1 MPRLYIRNKPRDLE
15 VEHSSAIANVFF
27 IEGGYLWR
35 HGIDVIHYNFRSY
48 TVCVVNDGKC
58 WAVKTMRLM
67 GNKQM
72 RLVCNECDDE
82 STKEFILMT
91 DMVID

>member
-15 VEHSSAIANVFF
+15 VEHSVSDNVFY

-35 HGIDVIHYNFRSY
+35 HGIDVIRYEYRSY
-48 TVCVVNDGKC
+48 NVCVVDNGKC
-58 WAVKTMRLM
+58 WAVQDMRFM

-72 RLVCNECDDE
+72 RLECIECDDE
-82 STKEFILMT
+82 TIRQYILLA
-91 DMVID
+91 DMIID